1 MDEER
6 AELLEVPLREG
17 SDGSDSGQGSAGD
30 RDGHSADGVSGWREG
45 GHMLLDLLI
54 DLLASVAFWY
64 VLLVVPATDVQFY
77 SALGVVILCMIMWRV
92 YLVRCAAKDQLA
104 ADIPYTCACVQ
115 ISGKELFLVATV
127 HISPRAPRD
136 VEAVINSTK
145 PDITMIELD
154 DERLDRMREVPL
166 EEVRVAK
173 REDLQPIKI
182 KVPSTGAEMSIFAQR
197 ALWNAED
204 ADDFVSGEVVFD
216 ETDAYG
222 LGEGSGPRESGSHL
236 ALIRRGSPDGEFAP
250 FALKAHNAFRAGA
263 SAVLVV
269 NQDEKLPIGRI
280 GGGTLTGDVRV
291 AAQTCSCGFPPIPV
305 LLLPKAEGEQ
315 LLQLCKAAGPSRG
328 PVAEFTVRDDTYPRR
343 TLCRRLCQSSGL
355 LLSGI
360 GILYGIIQ
368 FAGVEVG
375 GEFSAAEAAATS
387 RGIPCVCI
395 DVDMNRFWGRLAA
408 ALAPTPRNLW
418 SSATSWLAFPRL
430 MLRCLFPPPGNVDV
444 LGSTVLHAASFPLRT
459 WLAFPLA
466 GFLSSLVMTR
476 VLEALGSVSE
486 HGAEDLGAVRKQD
499 RDQVQAFMMLAI
511 ELYMYPQIYD
521 AVVASRDE
529 AMYQSIVAR
538 SNEKQ
543 AKRLVVVVG
552 AGHSNGILE
561 RVRTRGL

>member
-1 MDEER
+1 MAR
-6 AELLEVPLREG
+6 MYELLLKVLGLAGQSSDRSNDDLKLPLHGVSCENNSG
-17 SDGSDSGQGSAGD
+17 SDHDLSSWGWWLGGLIGDAVASIFFWNVILFVDVPDFALVMLGAAMLFWRIYRLRTAPESSAALPYSCG
-30 RDGHSADGVSGWREG
+30 
-45 GHMLLDLLI
+45 
-54 DLLASVAFWY
+54 SVA
-64 VLLVVPATDVQFY
+64 AN
-77 SALGVVILCMIMWRV
+77 
-92 YLVRCAAKDQLA
+92 
-104 ADIPYTCACVQ
+104 
-115 ISGKELFLVATV
+115 GKELFLVATV

-136 VEAVINSTK
+136 VEAVINGVS
-145 PDITMIELD
+145 PDIAMIELD
-154 DERLDRMREVPL
+154 EERLDRMRAPAEAPRL
-166 EEVRVAK
+166 QPA
-173 REDLQPIKI
+173 DLQPLKI
-182 KVPSTGAEMSIFAQR
+182 RLSSSEPEVTVLSQR
-197 ALWNAED
+197 ALWNAEQSRD
-204 ADDFVSGEVVFD
+204 LISGEVFH
-216 ETDAYG
+216 DAENEHG
-222 LGEGSGPRESGSHL
+222 IRPLGPAACGKVALVLRGAPGSEFSPFAMKAHHAFRGGAKAVLVINHEGDLPVQRLGSGPLESEL
-236 ALIRRGSPDGEFAP
+236 
-250 FALKAHNAFRAGA
+250 
-263 SAVLVV
+263 
-269 NQDEKLPIGRI
+269 RI
-280 GGGTLTGDVRV
+280 FWHTWN
-291 AAQTCSCGFPPIPV
+291 CGFPQVPVV
-305 LLLPKAEGEQ
+305 LLPSQEGLQ
-315 LLQLCKAAGPSRG
+315 LLDKCREQNTQDRPC
-328 PVAEFTVRDDTYPRR
+328 VEFQVLEDSYPRR
-343 TLCRRLCQSSGL
+343 TLRRRLCQACAL
-355 LLSGI
+355 LFSGI